1 MRKNYRGGRTAEEIR
16 KIISELLLREIKD
29 PRIPALISISD
40 VKASD
45 DGSYATVYLSLFSS
59 DGSDQPSPQEKK
71 AVLAGFKSAHGLIR
85 REIGARLRMRHTPE
99 LQFEFDEAA
108 AYGRHIDG
116 ILDNLGLEHEK
127 RVNSLSEIA
136 EALGRADYIRIF
148 PHENMDA
155 DTLGSSVALALALR
169 ALDKDV
175 SVVLDEK
182 IPDNIAF
189 LENGVTT
196 TELEYD
202 LIPDLTILVD
212 VDSADRIG
220 GRKPLFEAGSKKM
233 CLDHHASSKA
243 VHDYNY
249 IDTKAAAVGEIVYRL
264 IEEMD
269 DMDEVDGVAGQIKSD
284 PGFAQIAEAIYA
296 SIVTDTGR
304 FQYSNTTPETHLITA
319 ELLGYGIDTQKIS
332 VELYQNV
339 RPEKLKLES
348 AVVAGMRLICDGW
361 AVIGILTNEIKE
373 RIGSLEEETEGI
385 SELLRSIRG
394 VEVSVFL
401 YEKGDGQVKAS
412 MRSKSGYDVAA
423 LAGKFGGG
431 GHPAA
436 AGFKSDKPIE
446 QVADEI
452 AKELADGR

>member
-59 DGSDQPSPQEKK
+59 DGSSQPSDEEKK
-71 AVLAGFKSAHGLIR
+71 EVLAGFKSAHGLIR
-85 REIGARLRMRHTPE
+85 REIGSRLRMRHTPE
-99 LQFEFDEAA
+99 LHFEFDEAA
-108 AYGRHIDG
+108 AYGRRIDG

-127 RVNSLSEIA
+127 RLNSLSEIA
-136 EALGRADYIRIF
+136 ESLEYADYIRIF

-169 ALDKDV
+169 SLDKDV
-175 SVVLDEK
+175 YVVLDEK

-196 TELEYD
+196 TELEHD

-212 VDSADRIG
+212 VAEVDRIG
-220 GRKPLFEAGSKKM
+220 ARKSLFEAGSKKM
-233 CLDHHASSKA
+233 CIDHHASSRA
-243 VHDYNY
+243 VFDYNY
-249 IDTKAAAVGEIVYRL
+249 IDTKAAAVGEIIYKL
-264 IEEMD
+264 FGDDELDIEITE
-269 DMDEVDGVAGQIKSD
+269 E
-284 PGFAQIAEAIYA
+284 IAEALYA

-304 FQYSNTTPETHLITA
+304 FQYSNTTSETHLIA
-319 ELLGYGIDTQKIS
+319 ADLLAYGVDTQRLS

-348 AVVAGMRLICDGW
+348 AVVDGMKFTSDGR
-361 AVIGILTNEIKE
+361 AVIGILTNEMKD
-373 RIGSLEEETEGI
+373 RIGAIEEETEGI

-401 YEKGDGQVKAS
+401 YEKYSGQVKAS
-412 MRSKSGYDVAA
+412 MRSKSAYDVAA

-431 GHPAA
+431 GHAAA
-436 AGFKSDKPIE
+436 AGFKSDKPID
-446 QVADEI
+446 QVASEI
-452 AKELADGR
+452 AEELEKTL

>member
-59 DGSDQPSPQEKK
+59 DGSSQPSDEEKK
-71 AVLAGFKSAHGLIR
+71 EVLAGFKSAHGLIR
-85 REIGARLRMRHTPE
+85 REIGSRLRMRHTPE
-99 LQFEFDEAA
+99 LHFEFDEAA
-108 AYGRHIDG
+108 AYGRRIDG

-127 RVNSLSEIA
+127 RLNSLSEIA
-136 EALGRADYIRIF
+136 DALEYADYIRIF
-148 PHENMDA
+148 PHVNMDA

-175 SVVLDEK
+175 YVVLDEK

-196 TELEYD
+196 TELEHD
-202 LIPDLTILVD
+202 LIPDLTILMD
-212 VDSADRIG
+212 VAEVDRIG
-220 GRKPLFEAGSKKM
+220 ERKSLFEAGSKKM
-233 CLDHHASSKA
+233 CIDHHASSKA
-243 VHDYNY
+243 VFDYNY
-249 IDTKAAAVGEIVYRL
+249 IDTKAAAVGEIIYRL
-264 IEEMD
+264 LEENGD
-269 DMDEVDGVAGQIKSD
+269 IPQRGVSPITSE
-284 PGFAQIAEAIYA
+284 IAEALYA

-304 FQYSNTTPETHLITA
+304 FQYSNTTPETHLIVA
-319 ELLGYGIDTQKIS
+319 DLLSYGVDTQRLS

-348 AVVAGMRLICDGW
+348 AVVEGMKFASDGR
-361 AVIGILTNEIKE
+361 AVIGILTNEMKD
-373 RIGSLEEETEGI
+373 RIGALEEETEGI

-401 YEKGDGQVKAS
+401 YEKYSGQVKAS
-412 MRSKSGYDVAA
+412 MRSKSSYDVAT

-436 AGFKSDKPIE
+436 AGFKSDKPID
-446 QVADEI
+446 QVASEI
-452 AKELADGR
+452 AGELEKTL

>member
-1 MRKNYRGGRTAEEIR
+1 
-16 KIISELLLREIKD
+16 
-29 PRIPALISISD
+29 
-40 VKASD
+40 
-45 DGSYATVYLSLFSS
+45 
-59 DGSDQPSPQEKK
+59 
-71 AVLAGFKSAHGLIR
+71 
-85 REIGARLRMRHTPE
+85 MRHTPE
-99 LQFEFDEAA
+99 LSFEFDEAA

-127 RVNSLSEIA
+127 RLNSLSEIA
-136 EALGRADYIRIF
+136 EALEYADYIRIF

-169 ALDKDV
+169 ELDKDV
-175 SVVLDEK
+175 YVVLDEK

-196 TELEYD
+196 TELEHD

-212 VDSADRIG
+212 VAEVNRIG
-220 GRKPLFEAGSKKM
+220 ERKSLFEAGSRKM
-233 CLDHHASSKA
+233 CIDHHASSKA
-243 VHDYNY
+243 VFDYNY

-264 IEEMD
+264 LEELNGDTPLRGMSP
-269 DMDEVDGVAGQIKSD
+269 GVSPIT
-284 PGFAQIAEAIYA
+284 PEIAEAIYA

-304 FQYSNTTPETHLITA
+304 FQYSNTTSETHLIVA
-319 ELLGYGIDTQKIS
+319 ELLGYGVDTQRLS

-339 RPEKLKLES
+339 RPEKLELES
-348 AVVAGMRLICDGW
+348 AVVAGMKFTSGGR
-361 AVIGILTNEIKE
+361 AVIGILTNEMKDKLGAI
-373 RIGSLEEETEGI
+373 EEETEGV

-401 YEKGDGQVKAS
+401 YEKYSGQVKAS
-412 MRSKSGYDVAA
+412 MRSKSTYNIAS
-423 LAGKFGGG
+423 LAEKFGGG

-446 QVADEI
+446 WLASEI
-452 AKELADGR
+452 AKELEETL